1 MEQTEKVLVLRVG
14 RFRETDMWVSY
25 LSPSQGVTRAFA
37 FGGSRSRRRFV
48 GCLDA
53 LNLVIFTHDTTV
65 KAHQGK
71 KLLEGSLVHGFPGL
85 RANRNALAAAGHCL
99 KFVEAV
105 QIGPQ
110 GSRKAFDLTLSTLY
124 GLEDQTLAPAAAPL
138 LFKTRTTYDHG
149 YAPEIG
155 ECISCGLPLDQIPEP
170 WFLVDKG
177 RVACPN
183 CRPTDSPLFKTSAG
197 ALRTLDWIGRSDP
210 KDWPRLAIKPD
221 IHQQCGQVL
230 DAYVAWHFGLV
241 WEDGWFRKN

>member
-25 LSPSQGVTRAFA
+25 LSPSLGLARAFA

-53 LNLVIFTHDTTV
+53 LNLVLFTHD
-65 KAHQGK
+65 AAARPHQGR
-71 KLLEGSLVHGFPGL
+71 KLLEGSLVHGYPGL
-85 RANRNALAAAGHCL
+85 RQDPKVLGAAAHIL

-110 GSRKAFDLTLSTLY
+110 GARRAFDLTLATLA
-124 GLEDQTLAPAAAPL
+124 GLESGDLAPDLAPL
-138 LFKTRTTYDHG
+138 LFKIRTVYDQG

-155 ECISCGLPLDQIPEP
+155 ECLDCGLPLQEMPEP

-177 RVACPN
+177 RAACPG
-183 CRPTDSPLFKTSAG
+183 CRPAEGPLLRVTAG
-197 ALRTLDWIGRSDP
+197 ALRTLDWIGRSQP
-210 KDWPRLAIKPD
+210 ADWPRLAMSPLIRR
-221 IHQQCGQVL
+221 QCGQIM
-230 DAYVAWHFGLV
+230 DQYVAWHLGLS
-241 WEDGWFRKN
+241 WEDGKFRRG